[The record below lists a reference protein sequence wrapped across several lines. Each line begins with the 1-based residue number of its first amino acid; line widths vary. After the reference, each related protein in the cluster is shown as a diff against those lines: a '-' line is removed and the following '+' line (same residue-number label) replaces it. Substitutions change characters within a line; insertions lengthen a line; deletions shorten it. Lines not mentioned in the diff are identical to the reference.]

1 MLDRRKCCNEMNK
14 KHTKTRIDSIQKKKS
29 AVYEIMHWFTIDFR
43 TGSVLHIISF
53 TSPRAGFKFRGVLMY
68 GDDME

>member
-1 MLDRRKCCNEMNK
+1 MSKN
-14 KHTKTRIDSIQKKKS
+14 HTKTRIDSIQKS